1 MGTINSIICAIIS
14 ALFTVFFAH
23 MSRRKTRVTIYCME
37 NTLLTQRPNVP
48 GLAVFVKYEDMT
60 PIENLWRICYMLKNT
75 GNQNIVGEGIQSSLV
90 TKGHGLPLYTRNIKQ
105 IIQISATDNSIA
117 ELKDKPYILN
127 NGCRMNVSP
136 LKLWWKAQV
145 RNLNCTLISG
155 ILLMPKLLLK
165 TISISDLLLF

>member
-14 ALFTVFFAH
+14 ALFTVFLAH

-105 IIQISATDNSIA
+105 IIQTRQEPSCLIYSNLSGMMKYVRCLGLTKLIYLKSA
-117 ELKDKPYILN
+117 ILT
-127 NGCRMNVSP
+127 
-136 LKLWWKAQV
+136 A
-145 RNLNCTLISG
+145 
-155 ILLMPKLLLK
+155 ILA
-165 TISISDLLLF
+165 

>member
-14 ALFTVFFAH
+14 ALFTVFLAH

-48 GLAVFVKYEDMT
+48 GLAVFVKYEDMM

-75 GNQNIVGEGIQSSLV
+75 GNQNIVGEGTQSSLV
-90 TKGHGLPLYTRNIKQ
+90 TKGYGLPLYTRNIKQ

-117 ELKDKPYILN
+117 ELKDNTLYFKQWLPDECITIEALVESAGEKPELYIDKRDIINAKVIVKN
-127 NGCRMNVSP
+127 NIN
-136 LKLWWKAQV
+136 K
-145 RNLNCTLISG
+145 
-155 ILLMPKLLLK
+155 
-165 TISISDLLLF
+165 

>member
-1 MGTINSIICAIIS
+1 
-14 ALFTVFFAH
+14 
-23 MSRRKTRVTIYCME
+23 ME

-117 ELKDKPYILN
+117 ELKDNTLYFKQWLPDECITIEA
-127 NGCRMNVSP
+127 
-136 LKLWWKAQV
+136 WWKAQV

>member
-14 ALFTVFFAH
+14 ALFTVFLAH

-117 ELKDKPYILN
+117 ELKDN
-127 NGCRMNVSP
+127 
-136 LKLWWKAQV
+136 
-145 RNLNCTLISG
+145 TLYFRFFSV
-155 ILLMPKLLLK
+155 
-165 TISISDLLLF
+165 